1 MMAMQYAGL
10 PAWSRCSRSR
20 QIDPDGMAVLVE
32 VSLFQM
38 ICVDL
43 SAHQG
48 GEPLQIER
56 KVLGVRHLLKVLL
69 QKLVAAVPEDVA
81 KALIDPQ
88 PGAVRSDI
96 GDADGGVLERAAKT
110 SLAFPQRL
118 LGFLAVG
125 DVEVEADP

>member
-1 MMAMQYAGL
+1 
-10 PAWSRCSRSR
+10 
-20 QIDPDGMAVLVE
+20 MAVLVK
-32 VSLFQM
+32 VTLLQVV
-38 ICVDL
+38 CVDL

-48 GEPLQIER
+48 GEPVEIER

-69 QKLVAAVPEDVA
+69 QKLGSAVPEDVA

-96 GDADGGVLERAAKT
+96 GDADGGVLERTAKT
-110 SLAFPQRL
+110 GLAFAQRV
-118 LGFLAVG
+118 LGFLARR